1 MTSSTN
7 FKPLGEAPRD
17 IEQIIAQERS
27 SQLPVWNS
35 SIAYRLGTA
44 LYNRLITFPSSSPAC
59 IHISTVST
67 PPHVL
72 YHAVTHSGTELD
84 NDYWIMRKRNAVIRF
99 GASTWRLHVKN
110 QGNEEEFAKKVG
122 GTQKAAE
129 YAIHGGGVPIYAKGV
144 EWPVGVVVVSGL
156 KQWDDHMV
164 VIEELAGICKALEA
178 EGN

>member
-17 IEQIIAQERS
+17 IEQIIAQERA

-72 YHAVTHSGTELD
+72 YHTVTHSGTELD

-110 QGNEEEFAKKVG
+110 QGNEEEFAKK
-122 GTQKAAE
+122 
-129 YAIHGGGVPIYAKGV
+129 GV